1 MSDKN
6 DMLDPN
12 DPLKILLRESAMEQA
27 PESLVSDVMRAI
39 NLETSTPGTGKPL
52 ISTLGW
58 IVIAAGLTALSL
70 MSLLTSG
77 RGEGSEYLSL
87 LTRGMENLRLPSGG
101 FTNFP
106 DTVWLGVL
114 AFGIYGL
121 LQLFWMKR
129 QLDQQRLF

>member
-1 MSDKN
+1 
-6 DMLDPN
+6 
-12 DPLKILLRESAMEQA
+12 
-27 PESLVSDVMRAI
+27 
-39 NLETSTPGTGKPL
+39 
-52 ISTLGW
+52 
-58 IVIAAGLTALSL
+58 
-70 MSLLTSG
+70 
-77 RGEGSEYLSL
+77 
-87 LTRGMENLRLPSGG
+87 MENLRLPSGG